1 MRNQKTKKE
10 ATKAMSVTQQPHE
23 SPSADLLKKH
33 SEFADVIV
41 ANYGKKIVQ
50 MLENGSIDFDPDGL
64 KEVVRGEKLS
74 YDDYIDAQINALGK
88 THSDFQMCFYNFPLG
103 FKGCVEKT
111 SNGHICFQKI
121 FIEGMYGDGY
131 CFDGKEQHVWMD
143 LKGFEDLKA
152 GDCVSFFAEPYRYLK
167 TGDGKQIDFGLRN
180 PEGVKKIEKYELP
193 SDDELID
200 QELDMMLCDTCF
212 LSDSCNRTV
221 CTNIKWRQ
229 EAKKSMK
236 DLLKKTDNE

>member
-1 MRNQKTKKE
+1 MRNQETKTE
-10 ATKAMSVTQQPHE
+10 ATKTMSVAQQSHE

-33 SEFADVIV
+33 SEFADVII
-41 ANYGKKIVQ
+41 ANYGQKTVQ
-50 MLENGSIDFDPDGL
+50 LLEYGSIDFDPDGL

-74 YDDYIDAQINALGK
+74 YDDYIDAQINAMGK
-88 THSDFQMCFYNFPLG
+88 THSGFQMCFYNYPLG

-131 CFDGKEQHVWMD
+131 CFDDKEQHVWMD

-167 TGDGKQIDFGLRN
+167 TGEGKQIDFGLRN
-180 PEGVKKIEKYELP
+180 PEGIRIIEEYELP
-193 SDDELID
+193 SNDQLID
-200 QELDMMLCDTCF
+200 QEIDIMLCDTCF
-212 LSDSCNRTV
+212 LNEICNKTI
-221 CTNIKWRQ
+221 CANIKWRK
-229 EAKKSMK
+229 ETKKSMK